1 MTTHRGTPSRPREQ
15 GFALAVALFAMGTL
29 LLLVASALLIGTAN
43 VEATRNFRGA
53 VQVHFVAES
62 AISEALQVAN
72 GPGVVN
78 FQNDVVGQW
87 ATAFGSGGHAFAPI
101 AGFTYS
107 VAPAA
112 SAGSPA
118 NAGRFV
124 ATALGP
130 PGERNV
136 VVATLTRSNLPL
148 VSPGAIYLAT
158 NAAPNGTFH
167 SNGLLDDGNGHGE
180 PGQP

>member
-1 MTTHRGTPSRPREQ
+1 M
-15 GFALAVALFAMGTL
+15 ATL
-29 LLLVASALLIGTAN
+29 LLLAASALLIGTAN
-43 VEATRNFRGA
+43 VEPTRNFRGA

-87 ATAFGSGGHAFAPI
+87 ATTFGSGSHAFGPI

-124 ATALGP
+124 ATALGSC
-130 PGERNV
+130 GERNV
-136 VVATLTRSNLPL
+136 VVADVARSNVPL
-148 VSPGAIYLAT
+148 VTPGAVYLAT
-158 NAAPNGTFH
+158 DAATNATFKGNAFVVDGNDHDYNGGAGPAAPV
-167 SNGLLDDGNGHGE
+167 
-180 PGQP
+180 PGIATRTDANTQETLQT